1 MVIFNK
7 QKDMIRLRFVMIDT
21 LIFVMKRT
29 TSVFLLMIGAMV
41 LMVQSVLAQETFKA
55 GDYPIQPVLFNV
67 VKLQDNFWAP
77 RIKTNHEVTIPFT
90 LGKCE
95 STGRIKN
102 FEIAAGLTT
111 GKFCT
116 EFTFDDTDVYKIIE
130 GASYSLQIF
139 KDPALEL
146 KVDSLITLIGKAQEP
161 DGYIYTNRTIMGAN
175 AHEWAGSKRWEKEQD
190 LSHEFYNVGHLI
202 EAGIAHYHATGK
214 KSLLNIAIK
223 AADRV
228 CADIGPDKLHV
239 YSGHQIIELA
249 LAKLYKVTGDKKYL
263 ETGKFILDVR
273 GPGGEEYNQAHKRVV
288 DQHEAVGHSVRA
300 AYMYAGMAD
309 IAALTGDAQ
318 YIKAIDDI
326 WEDAVYKK
334 TYVTGGIGSTGH
346 GEAFGA
352 PFQLP
357 NMSAYN
363 ETCASIANVYWNY
376 RQFLMHGE
384 ARYYDVLERT
394 LYNAFL
400 SGVALTGDKFFYP
413 NPLESQGQHA
423 RSPWFSCACCP
434 SNVTRFVPSVG
445 GYFYAQKGDQLY
457 VNLFASSSVEFMVN
471 NNTVKLQQTTDYP
484 WKGDVKIEVLP
495 SKTSVFDVRIR
506 IPGWATNNP
515 MPGGLYTYAD
525 QVNEQPTVSIN
536 GKPVKYA
543 LEKGFAVLSRTWK
556 KGDVIALNFPMP
568 VRRVQGK
575 QEIEADRGKY
585 TYQRGPLVYCAEWP
599 DNADKKVLN
608 LIIPDNAQVKAT
620 YDPSFF
626 NGMYVLEANGK
637 TAMRAS
643 ETEVKTKDVPVKL
656 IPYFS
661 WAHRGPGE
669 MMVWIPREAA
679 AARPLPAPTI
689 ASTSEL
695 TASLKTRTLMALNDQ
710 MEPKNSNDQSI
721 IFYHWWPMKDTV
733 QWVQYD
739 FKKPETVSSSKV
751 YWFDD
756 GPFGGCRIPAT
767 WRLLYKKGDEWIAV
781 KTKKDYEVF
790 KDKYSEVNFEP
801 VNTTAIRLEVTLS
814 KEHSGGIMEWS
825 VR

>member
-1 MVIFNK
+1 
-7 QKDMIRLRFVMIDT
+7 
-21 LIFVMKRT
+21 
-29 TSVFLLMIGAMV
+29 
-41 LMVQSVLAQETFKA
+41 
-55 GDYPIQPVLFNV
+55 
-67 VKLQDNFWAP
+67 
-77 RIKTNHEVTIPFT
+77 
-90 LGKCE
+90 
-95 STGRIKN
+95 
-102 FEIAAGLTT
+102 
-111 GKFCT
+111 
-116 EFTFDDTDVYKIIE
+116 
-130 GASYSLQIF
+130 
-139 KDPALEL
+139 
-146 KVDSLITLIGKAQEP
+146 
-161 DGYIYTNRTIMGAN
+161 
-175 AHEWAGSKRWEKEQD
+175 
-190 LSHEFYNVGHLI
+190 
-202 EAGIAHYHATGK
+202 
-214 KSLLNIAIK
+214 
-223 AADRV
+223 
-228 CADIGPDKLHV
+228 
-239 YSGHQIIELA
+239 
-249 LAKLYKVTGDKKYL
+249 
-263 ETGKFILDVR
+263 
-273 GPGGEEYNQAHKRVV
+273 
-288 DQHEAVGHSVRA
+288 
-300 AYMYAGMAD
+300 
-309 IAALTGDAQ
+309 
-318 YIKAIDDI
+318 
-326 WEDAVYKK
+326 
-334 TYVTGGIGSTGH
+334 
-346 GEAFGA
+346 
-352 PFQLP
+352 
-357 NMSAYN
+357 
-363 ETCASIANVYWNY
+363 
-376 RQFLMHGE
+376 
-384 ARYYDVLERT
+384 
-394 LYNAFL
+394 
-400 SGVALTGDKFFYP
+400 
-413 NPLESQGQHA
+413 
-423 RSPWFSCACCP
+423 
-434 SNVTRFVPSVG
+434 
-445 GYFYAQKGDQLY
+445 
-457 VNLFASSSVEFMVN
+457 
-471 NNTVKLQQTTDYP
+471 
-484 WKGDVKIEVLP
+484 
-495 SKTSVFDVRIR
+495 
-506 IPGWATNNP
+506 

-536 GKPVKYA
+536 GKPAKYT

-556 KGDVIALNFPMP
+556 KGDVIGLNFPMP

-599 DNADKKVLN
+599 DNSDKKVLN

-643 ETEVKTKDVPVKL
+643 ETEVKTKDVSVRL

-739 FKKPETVSSSKV
+739 FKKAETISSSKV

-790 KDKYSEVNFEP
+790 KDKYSEVSFEP

-814 KEHSGGIMEWS
+814 KEHSSGIMEWS

>member
-1 MVIFNK
+1 
-7 QKDMIRLRFVMIDT
+7 
-21 LIFVMKRT
+21 MKRLIST
-29 TSVFLLMIGAMV
+29 TTFALSLTCGVIQQGFS
-41 LMVQSVLAQETFKA
+41 QQETMKA
-55 GDYPIQPVLFNV
+55 GDYPIQPVLFTA
-67 VKLQDNFWAP
+67 VKLEDNFWAP

-95 STGRIKN
+95 STGRVKN
-102 FEIAAGLTT
+102 FEIAAGLKT
-111 GKFCT
+111 GTFCT
-116 EFTFDDTDVYKIIE
+116 ELTFDDTDVYKIIE
-130 GASYSLQIF
+130 GASYSMQIF
-139 KDPALEL
+139 NDPALDA
-146 KVDSLITLIGKAQEP
+146 KVDSLIEIIGKAQEP
-161 DGYIYTNRTIMGAN
+161 DGYIYTNRTISEHAGVPT
-175 AHEWAGSKRWEKEQD
+175 HEWAGTKRWEKEED
-190 LSHEFYNVGHLI
+190 LSHEFYNIGHLI
-202 EAGIAHYHATGK
+202 EAGIAHYNATGK
-214 KSLLNIAIK
+214 KTLLNIAIK

-249 LAKLYKVTGDKKYL
+249 LAKLYVVTGDKKYL
-263 ETGKFILDVR
+263 ITGKYILDVR
-273 GPGGEEYNQAHKRVV
+273 GPDGDEYNQAHRKVV

-346 GEAFGA
+346 GEAFGKEYE
-352 PFQLP
+352 LP

-376 RQFLMHGE
+376 RLFLMHGD
-384 ARYYDVLERT
+384 AKYYDVLERT

-400 SGVALTGDKFFYP
+400 SGVALTGDRFFYP
-413 NPLESQGQHA
+413 NPLESHGQHA
-423 RSPWFSCACCP
+423 RSPWFMCACCP

-445 GYFYAQKGDQLY
+445 GYFYAQKEKELY
-457 VNLFASSSVEFMVN
+457 VNLFGASEVTFDVN
-471 NNTVKLQQTTDYP
+471 NTAVKLEQKTNYP
-484 WKGDVKIEVLP
+484 WQGDVTIQVTPAKAAEFELHV
-495 SKTSVFDVRIR
+495 R

-515 MPGGLYTYAD
+515 MPGGLYTFAENL
-525 QVNEQPTVSIN
+525 QQQPTVLLN
-536 GKPVKYA
+536 GKPVKYTTT
-543 LEKGFAVLSRTWK
+543 KGYAVLKKKWK
-556 KGDVIALNFPMP
+556 KGDVVAVHFPMP

-575 QEIEADRGKY
+575 AEIVADQNKY

-608 LIIPDNAQVKAT
+608 LVIADGTEVKAK
-620 YDPSFF
+620 YDSSFF

-637 TAMRAS
+637 AAMRAS
-643 ETEVKTKDVPVKL
+643 ATEIKTKDVPVKL

-661 WAHRGPGE
+661 WAHRGAGE
-669 MMVWIPREAA
+669 MMVWIPREASA
-679 AARPLPAPTI
+679 AKPLPAPTI

-695 TASLKTRTLMALNDQ
+695 TASHKTRTLMALNDQ

-721 IFYHWWPMKDTV
+721 IFYHWWPLKDTV

-739 FKKPETVSSSKV
+739 FKKTETVSSSKV
-751 YWFDD
+751 YWFEDS
-756 GPFGGCRIPAT
+756 PFGDCRLPAS
-767 WRLLYKKGDEWIAV
+767 WRLLYKKGDAWVPV
-781 KTKKDYEVF
+781 KTTKDYETF
-790 KDKYSEVNFEP
+790 KDNYSEVTFEP
-801 VNTTAIRLEVTLS
+801 VSTSALKLEVTLT

-825 VR
+825 VY